1 MLKNKGKR
9 MPKDNINLENRYTIF
24 NNVFNTKEGQM
35 VLDYLTKVFSI
46 TTPNFDN
53 PNNVYWELGRQS
65 AVNFI
70 KTILY
75 YGGKD
80 DRRN

>member
-35 VLDYLTKVFSI
+35 VLDYLTKVFAI
-46 TTPNFDN
+46 TTPNFDS
-53 PNNVYWELGRQS
+53 PNNMYWELGRQS
-65 AVNFI
+65 AVNYI
-70 KTILY
+70 KNVLT

>member
-1 MLKNKGKR
+1 
-9 MPKDNINLENRYTIF
+9 
-24 NNVFNTKEGQM
+24 M

-65 AVNFI
+65 AVNYI
-70 KTILY
+70 KNVLT